1 MQRYADTDRDSGVYG
16 FEISDQAIK
25 VWFKNTGNPYIYSYQ
40 KAGSHHVENMKRLAI
55 AGDGLNEYINEH
67 VRKSYD

>member
-16 FEISDQAIK
+16 FEIYDQSIK
-25 VWFKNTGNPYIYSYQ
+25 VWFKSAGKPYIYSYQ
-40 KAGSHHVENMKRLAI
+40 KAGLHHVENMKKLALS
-55 AGDGLNEYINEH
+55 GDGLNEYINEH